1 MAVAFSHCSGAV
13 FYAIAGKQDSRNA
26 KVNEKTP
33 EAQLL
38 NARWFPC
45 FGREPWKEGFNWLS
59 GGKEGSNWLS
69 REYCGLGAGPE
80 DQRSRFP
87 STIQIWGTF
96 WKESQKEKE
105 KGR

>member
-45 FGREPWKEGFNWLS
+45 FGREPWRQ
-59 GGKEGSNWLS
+59 EGSNWLS

-80 DQRSRFP
+80 DQRSHFP
-87 STIQIWGTF
+87 SIIQIWGTF